1 MPYLLY
7 AAWGLAAVLAAAALV
22 FFGRTARIKR
32 VRAEPV
38 RARVAS
44 TELSRRTAESLSALI
59 QFRTVSANVQDE
71 YTEWVRLRDHLRK
84 RYPRVHE
91 AMERETIS
99 LYSLLYRW
107 PAKEAKGD
115 PLLFCAHIDVVP
127 AEEGWQHPPFAGDI
141 ADGYVWGRGA
151 LDCKN
156 VMTCLLEA
164 AEALLAIGFQPDR
177 DIYFAFGHDEE
188 TGGQEGAVTMAKLFA
203 LRNLRFALVLDE
215 GTALKRG
222 LLSLRRPVAEVGVSE
237 KGFMNVRLTTQ
248 SAGGHASKPPRHTA
262 LGYLSEAICR
272 VEFKPRPPRLTPL
285 IHDLLKALAPYL
297 PYAWRF
303 AIANRFSLARRL
315 SSRESAWVRTTMA
328 PTMASAGKA
337 ANVLPGK
344 AEATLN
350 IRLLHGE
357 TGEDILRYLRDL
369 FTGLGVSVLA
379 MTMSDPSKVSDYT
392 GDTFRALTASTRR
405 VFGAVPVVPS
415 LMVGGT
421 DARKYEHYSDC
432 VYRFMPFVVSEADMA
447 GVHGVDER
455 VSVEALGLAV
465 VFYGDLIQ
473 RLAGPA
479 GRPGEPQDLGTVL
492 M

>member
-1 MPYLLY
+1 MPHLLY
-7 AAWGLAAVLAAAALV
+7 AAWGLAAVLLLTALALL
-22 FFGRTARIKR
+22 GRTARVRR

-38 RARVAS
+38 RVRAAS
-44 TELSRRTAESLSALI
+44 PELSARAADSLSALI
-59 QFRTVSANVQDE
+59 QFRTVSGNVQDG
-71 YTEWVRLRDHLRK
+71 YSEWVRLRDHLKK

-91 AMERETIS
+91 AMERETVS

-107 PAKEAKGD
+107 PAKEPKGD

-127 AEEGWQHPPFAGDI
+127 AEEGWRHPPFAGEVSG
-141 ADGYVWGRGA
+141 GYVWGRGA

-164 AEALLAIGFQPDR
+164 AEAMLANGFEPDR

-188 TGGQEGAVTMAKLFA
+188 TGGLEGAAAIAKLFA
-203 LRNLRFALVLDE
+203 LRDLRFALVLDE

-237 KGFMNVRLTTQ
+237 KGIMNVRLTTQ

-272 VEFKPRPPRLTPL
+272 VEFKARPPRLTPL

-297 PYAWRF
+297 SYSWRF
-303 AIANRFSLARRL
+303 SVANRFRLARRL
-315 SSRESAWVRTTMA
+315 AAREPAWVRTTMA
-328 PTMASAGKA
+328 PTMAAAGKA
-337 ANVLPGK
+337 VNVLPGK

-350 IRLLHGE
+350 VRLLHGE
-357 TGEDILRYLRDL
+357 TGEDVLRYLRDL

-379 MTMSDPSKVSDYT
+379 MSITEPSKVSDYK
-392 GDTFRALTASTRR
+392 GASFQALAASVRY
-405 VFGAVPVVPS
+405 VFGPVPVVPS
-415 LMVGGT
+415 LLVGGA
-421 DARKYEHYSDC
+421 DARKYEHFSDC
-432 VYRFMPFVVSEADMA
+432 VCRFMPFVVSEADLA
-447 GVHGVDER
+447 GMHGVDER
-455 VSVEALGLAV
+455 IGVEALGLAA

-473 RLAGPA
+473 RLAGSA
-479 GRPGEPQDLGTVL
+479 GKPEEPRGLDAALV
-492 M
+492 